1 MLIVHIFGKKFAATG
16 KDRAHILVCGLTPFP
31 GRPSHSRAVSP
42 FTPDPSRSFQRFAR
56 LSAAHLTATPTPQ
69 MSLDCPCFVTS
80 FSQYFII
87 STFSKNPRTG
97 SSAGTS
103 DCRWGV
109 AWRPAR
115 GRGLASP
122 EGAAA
127 EGKHGKGQAGGLGR
141 GTSLPT
147 HTAWQRSVLWT
158 TPKALG
164 VDRQALCVDARAEH
178 ISSHYWAPAC

>member
-42 FTPDPSRSFQRFAR
+42 FTPDPSRSFQRFAQ

-69 MSLDCPCFVTS
+69 MSLDCSCFCNQL
-80 FSQYFII
+80 FSVLYNKHFLQKPKDWIF
-87 STFSKNPRTG
+87 
-97 SSAGTS
+97 
-103 DCRWGV
+103 CRDLGLQ
-109 AWRPAR
+109 
-115 GRGLASP
+115 GRGGVASP

-127 EGKHGKGQAGGLGR
+127 EGKRGKGQAGGLGR